1 MVFPLY
7 FALTAAD
14 FRLCDPLP
22 THCAWLSCHFSSY
35 GAGLANIPR
44 ELPKGSM
51 LIIDDSSPI
60 GGHDPEQVVRQVN
73 AFLSSSAA
81 DSVLLDFQRP
91 PSKDALTM
99 AMALT
104 ALPCP
109 VGVSDRYAKDLDCP
123 VFLPPP
129 PLHIPLSAYISPWQ
143 DREIWLEAALGQ
155 ECVCITADGLSL
167 AESCPESANPMHYS
181 QELACHYQIVPE
193 ENTVRLILHRT
204 RDDLNDLLKIA
215 ESLGIRKAIGLYQE
229 LQ

>member
-14 FRLCDPLP
+14 FHLCDPLP
-22 THCAWLSCHFSSY
+22 GNCAWLSCHFSSY
-35 GAGLANIPR
+35 GAGLTNIPQN
-44 ELPKGSM
+44 LPKGSM
-51 LIIDDSSPI
+51 LIIDDSNPI

-73 AFLSSSAA
+73 AFLSSSPA
-81 DSVLLDFQRP
+81 DSVLLDFQRQP
-91 PSKDALTM
+91 TPEALTM
-99 AMALT
+99 AKALA

-109 VGVSDRYAKDLDCP
+109 VGVSEPYVGALDCP

-129 PLHIPLSAYISPWQ
+129 PLHVPLSTYVSPWQ
-143 DREIWLEAALGQ
+143 SREIWLEAALGQ
-155 ECVCITADGLSL
+155 ESVCITADGLSH
-167 AESCPESANPMHYS
+167 AESCPESENPMHYS

-193 ENTVRLILHRT
+193 ENAVRLILHRT